1 MVFIDAGVHSIG
13 FNGIIAEKDNNCYLV
28 TNSSVLKVLP
38 MYALYSQ
45 TKEGKKEKF
54 IIDNGNYSGG
64 FLCSLESDEGVLI
77 RNITDKKFSNF
88 CDFTERVSLGLVS
101 TGFLDFLVNNKD
113 VYLEFESQMNRSALN
128 VDCIEQAYLRWL
140 GLKLKDISY
149 DFTVEY
155 RGSLLG
161 DLQSEVISINP
172 NLRTENPD
180 YSIEKGDLNSI
191 DGYVDFI
198 TTSQEYGVVALVTVL
213 SNSAFIKSDSL
224 CYEFGDS
231 GLVFDVNSVYANS
244 DSNLGYGNKILFVLN
259 KEESVV
265 KEENGICVM

>member
-1 MVFIDAGVHSIG
+1 MKNLIDIFISYKTNCLIKYGLLIY
-13 FNGIIAEKDNNCYLV
+13 NKDNKFIRDVFATYFKTYIDNYYYDIFHTVDVLEF
-28 TNSSVLKVLP
+28 NEEVLKKEFTGCMEELLDEYRNYELQVSNEE
-38 MYALYSQ
+38 YSNNVKII
-45 TKEGKKEKF
+45 KE
-54 IIDNGNYSGG
+54 
-64 FLCSLESDEGVLI
+64 
-77 RNITDKKFSNF
+77 
-88 CDFTERVSLGLVS
+88 
-101 TGFLDFLVNNKD
+101 
-113 VYLEFESQMNRSALN
+113 
-128 VDCIEQAYLRWL
+128 
-140 GLKLKDISY
+140 LKDISY

-161 DLQSEVISINP
+161 DLQSEVISITP